1 MVWFA
6 EEENIENF
14 MIAIQKPDE
23 KQTKPI
29 KSSSRIKER
38 GKADVVEVADVGNL
52 SQSSQESELEIIAPS
67 PQKKKPKRPQTPKS
81 KHVK

>member
-6 EEENIENF
+6 EEENIEKF
-14 MIAIQKPDE
+14 MVSIKKTDE
-23 KQTKPI
+23 KETKPI
-29 KSSSRIKER
+29 RSSNRIQER
-38 GKADVVEVADVGNL
+38 QKAAVVEVADVGNL

-67 PQKKKPKRPQTPKS
+67 PQKKKPKKPQTPKS

>member
-14 MIAIQKPDE
+14 MIAIQKPDA

-29 KSSSRIKER
+29 RTSSRIKER
-38 GKADVVEVADVGNL
+38 RKADVVEVADVGNL
-52 SQSSQESELEIIAPS
+52 SQSSQESKLEIIAPS
-67 PQKKKPKRPQTPKS
+67 PEKKPKKPQTPKS
-81 KHVK
+81 KDLK